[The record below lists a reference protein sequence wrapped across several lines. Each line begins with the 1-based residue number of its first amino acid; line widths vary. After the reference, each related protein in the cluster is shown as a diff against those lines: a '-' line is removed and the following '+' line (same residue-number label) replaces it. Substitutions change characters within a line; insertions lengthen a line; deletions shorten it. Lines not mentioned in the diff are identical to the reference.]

1 MKNTWRAIV
10 NFCIAF
16 GTARAASILA
26 RQGRHKEAQ
35 RLFEN

>member
-1 MKNTWRAIV
+1 MKNIWQAIV

-26 RQGRHKEAQ
+26 RQGRYEEAQ
-35 RLFEN
+35 RLSQK